1 MKEILQYRHTKTIP
15 WFLTAVA
22 SYQEAQAVGVVVSY
36 QCWEYDAVRGI
47 DRPAIKLRPIENIRI
62 DPASEWVD
70 PIGSSPYLIDM
81 LPMYVKDV
89 RARMTQPDPK
99 TGAPRWAPIPD
110 SEILQAV
117 RSYSDSTRL
126 TREGSKRTDSKDQ
139 ITTLTDFTIEW
150 IHKNIVEWNGQDW
163 QYYTLGTNRLLSNPV
178 PLRQVY
184 RHGKRP

>member
-1 MKEILQYRHTKTIP
+1 M
-15 WFLTAVA
+15 
-22 SYQEAQAVGVVVSY
+22 
-36 QCWEYDAVRGI
+36 
-47 DRPAIKLRPIENIRI
+47 
-62 DPASEWVD
+62 D

-139 ITTLTDFTIEW
+139 ITTLTDFTIVW
-150 IHKNIVEWNGQDW
+150 IHKSIVEWNGQDW
-163 QYYTLGTNRLLSNPV
+163 LNYTLGTNRLLSNPV

-184 RHGKRP
+184 RHGKRPYVMGFCALEAHRLYPGGVGRLTRDIQAEINENANQRSPKVKCASSSR